1 MLAHRTQKNR
11 PITPEILKNL
21 VDKFVFPGASL
32 SSIRVVTINLMGFA
46 VFVLRFNE
54 MTNLKEANI
63 QIFSDHL
70 ELFIESSLRAHK
82 S

>member
-32 SSIRVVTINLMGFA
+32 SSIWVVTVNLMSFA

-54 MTNLKEANI
+54 MTSLKEANI

-70 ELFIESSLRAHK
+70 ELFIESSLRAYK

>member
-1 MLAHRTQKNR
+1 MLAYRTQKNR

-32 SSIRVVTINLMGFA
+32 SSIRVVTVNLMSFA

-54 MTNLKEANI
+54 MTSLKEANI
-63 QIFSDHL
+63 QIFSDHSGA
-70 ELFIESSLRAHK
+70 IH
-82 S
+82 